1 MLDEIK
7 KETKMVRK
15 KKQIKLKEPVRLRE
29 KKLKDGNR
37 SLYLDIYSNG
47 IRKYEYLKLYLVPE
61 LTEAEKKANK
71 QTWQI
76 AEQIKAERI
85 LALQS
90 RGVTDWDYIKKS
102 SMPVVAWLEKEYENP
117 PHVIGASSKNWRKQT
132 RKMFA
137 NYLDTIHK
145 PNMTLEEIDKSVCR
159 GFIAY
164 LRTATN
170 RSVKKAK
177 PISPTTG
184 QKYMMEMISALN
196 FAVREGV
203 LVSNPFKL
211 IPSIE
216 RITRDDKEREFLTI
230 DEIKTLMKTPC
241 GREDVKVAFFF
252 SCFTGLRISDVRK
265 ITPRH
270 IFKSLDGSGEYI
282 NLSMTKTKH
291 SVIVPLSNE
300 AKKWLPE
307 PKGNDI
313 PYFTLP
319 NAPST
324 ISLVLKQWMESAG
337 IDKHIT
343 FHCARHSFATMM
355 LTLGTDIYTTSK
367 LLGHNHVSTTE
378 IYAKVIDKKKV
389 ESMTNL
395 DRMFN
400 PTITKGKE
408 SESNVE
414 NEIAV

>member
-1 MLDEIK
+1 
-7 KETKMVRK
+7 MVRK

-61 LTEAEKKANK
+61 LNENAKEANK
-71 QTWQI
+71 QTLQI
-76 AEQIKAERI
+76 AEQVKSERI

-90 RGVTDWDYIKKS
+90 RGVSDWDYIKKS
-102 SMPVVAWLEKEYENP
+102 SMPMVVWFEKEYENP
-117 PHVIGASSKNWRKQT
+117 PHVISASSKNWRKQT
-132 RKMFA
+132 RKMLA

-145 PNMTLEEIDKSVCR
+145 PNLTLEEIDKTICR
-159 GFIAY
+159 GFISY
-164 LRTATN
+164 LRTANN
-170 RSVKKAK
+170 RSTKVAQK
-177 PISPTTG
+177 ISQTTA
-184 QKYMMEMISALN
+184 QKYMMEVISSLN

-203 LVSNPFKL
+203 LASNPFKM
-211 IPSIE
+211 IPAVE

-241 GREDVKVAFFF
+241 GREDVRVAFFF
-252 SCFTGLRISDVRK
+252 SCFTGLRVSDVRK
-265 ITPRH
+265 ITPKH
-270 IFKSLDGSGEYI
+270 IFKSTDGSSEYI
-282 NLSMTKTKH
+282 NLTMTKTKH
-291 SVIVPLSNE
+291 SVVVPLSKE

-319 NAPST
+319 VPAT
-324 ISLVLKQWMESAG
+324 ISLVLKNWMEKAG
-337 IDKHIT
+337 IDKRIT

-367 LLGHNHVSTTE
+367 LLGHNHVATTE

-395 DRMFN
+395 DKMFN
-400 PTITKGKE
+400 LTITEGKE
-408 SESNVE
+408 NESNVE
-414 NEIAV
+414 NKAAV

>member
-1 MLDEIK
+1 MA
-7 KETKMVRK
+7 RK
-15 KKQIKLKEPVRLRE
+15 KKQIKVKEPVRLRE

-61 LTEAEKKANK
+61 LTEAEKDANK
-71 QTWQI
+71 QTLKI
-76 AEQIKAERI
+76 AEQVKAERI

-90 RGVTDWDYIKKS
+90 RGLTDWDYIKKS

-117 PHVIGASSKNWRKQT
+117 PHVISASSKNWRKLT
-132 RKMFA
+132 RKMYA
-137 NYLDTIHK
+137 NYLDSIHK
-145 PNMTLEEIDKSVCR
+145 PNMTLEEIDKTVCR

-170 RSVKKAK
+170 RTTNEARQ
-177 PISPTTG
+177 ISQTTA
-184 QKYMMEMISALN
+184 QKYMMEIISALN

-203 LVSNPFKL
+203 LSSNPFKM
-211 IPSIE
+211 IPAIE

-241 GREDVKVAFFF
+241 GREDVRIAFFF
-252 SCFTGLRISDVRK
+252 SCFTGLRCSDVLQV
-265 ITPRH
+265 TPRH
-270 IFKSLDGSGEYI
+270 IFKSTDGSGEYI
-282 NLSMTKTKH
+282 NLKMAKTKH
-291 SVIVPLSNE
+291 SVIVPLSDE

-307 PKGNDI
+307 PKGRDV
-313 PYFTLP
+313 PFFTLP
-319 NAPST
+319 MPST
-324 ISLVLKQWMESAG
+324 ISLVLKHWMEKAG

-367 LLGHNHVSTTE
+367 LLGHNHVATTE

-395 DRMFN
+395 DKMFN
-400 PTITKGKE
+400 PVIEKGNE
-408 SESNVE
+408 NESNVE
-414 NEIAV
+414 NKVAV